1 MRKLPKFPINNYND
15 VKLFWK
21 IASLETKSRKMWS
34 NRHLK
39 SFNWADWY
47 EFEDNIAELY
57 SQTSQ
62 LQVIVEKINDRLE
75 SYSLHKF
82 RIINPN

>member
-1 MRKLPKFPINNYND
+1 MRKLPMFPINNDND
-15 VKLFWK
+15 MKLFWE

-39 SFNWADWY
+39 SFSWADWY
-47 EFEDNIAELY
+47 SFEDDIAELY

-62 LQVIVEKINDRLE
+62 LKQAIENIESRLG
-75 SYSLHKF
+75 L
-82 RIINPN
+82 N